1 MNHAPRT
8 GADND
13 RWFHPFAP
21 KGAAWAVEITDA
33 VEGWRHTALRV
44 AVLEAGASIG
54 HALTGEEAVVVP
66 LVGGCHVDVDHAGYD
81 LAGRASVFAGPSDTL
96 YVPSGHD
103 LTLTNRGDAT
113 VRIAL
118 CGARVEDGTGGG
130 RAIVHVPAGDV
141 PVELRGAGTCSREV
155 RGFAMPATL
164 PGAEQILACEV
175 VTRAGGW
182 SSYPPHK
189 HDTDRPGVES
199 ELEEIYYFETQAVG
213 DARSGRAPLT
223 RGTDREDGQ
232 QPVGYQQVYGAE
244 GRDIDVLVEVA
255 TGDTVLVPHGWH
267 GPAMAAPDAD
277 LYYLNVMAGPGP
289 ERAWLICDDPAHG
302 EIRATWT
309 GTSRRSDPARGPI
322 GGTS

>member
-1 MNHAPRT
+1 MNHTPRT
-8 GADND
+8 GADNE

-21 KGAAWAVEITDA
+21 KGGAWAVEISDA
-33 VEGWRHTALRV
+33 VDGWQHTSLRV
-44 AVLEAGASIG
+44 AVLEPGAAID
-54 HALTGEEAVVVP
+54 HELVGEEAVVVP
-66 LVGGCHVDVDHAGYD
+66 LVGGVTVTVGGTEHE

-96 YVPSGHD
+96 YLPAGSE
-103 LTLTNRGDAT
+103 LTLTNAGAAT
-113 VRIAL
+113 VRVAV
-118 CGARVEDGTGGG
+118 CGARVDDAGCGG
-130 RAIVHVPAGDV
+130 REVVLVPAADV
-141 PVELRGAGTCSREV
+141 PVELRGAGVCSREV
-155 RGFAMPATL
+155 RGFAMPGTL

-175 VTRAGGW
+175 VTPAGGW

-189 HDTDRPGVES
+189 HDTARPGQES
-199 ELEEIYYFETQAVG
+199 ELEEIYYFETQTAG
-213 DARSGRAPLT
+213 DPTPPLT
-223 RGTDREDGQ
+223 RGTDRADGR

-302 EIRATWT
+302 AIRESWE
-309 GTSRRSDPARGPI
+309 GQR
-322 GGTS
+322 